1 MAKRTRHECNEKSMM
16 NENFDNND
24 QSIGNDDVMI
34 KVRPQKVNVRI

>member
-1 MAKRTRHECNEKSMM
+1 M

-24 QSIGNDDVMI
+24 QSIRNDDVMI